1 MAHSRKRSISKGL
14 IRTLKISNHF
24 LKLYPVAV
32 ENLFHDVPRERIDT
46 LRDLFPMNVSHNIS
60 WKRFGSD
67 DDGGYLL
74 GNDISKTDICISLG
88 IGNNYSFDSD
98 IAEECSRV
106 LMFDHTIHAPEL
118 HSASMSFEKIGIAST
133 ESAQF
138 TTIEK
143 IISNL
148 PQDAD
153 LILKIDV
160 EGAEWEVLES
170 LTPETLSRF
179 RQIAAEFHNLHYI
192 HDADH
197 FSRIVNSLS
206 KISQTHI
213 LANFHANNWAS
224 IQLVAGVPFPDV
236 VEVTY
241 IRRVAP
247 IGRYVKLENILNH
260 SNNIDLADAAT
271 SFISTIEI

>member
-1 MAHSRKRSISKGL
+1 
-14 IRTLKISNHF
+14 
-24 LKLYPVAV
+24 
-32 ENLFHDVPRERIDT
+32 
-46 LRDLFPMNVSHNIS
+46 
-60 WKRFGSD
+60 
-67 DDGGYLL
+67 
-74 GNDISKTDICISLG
+74 
-88 IGNNYSFDSD
+88 
-98 IAEECSRV
+98 
-106 LMFDHTIHAPEL
+106 
-118 HSASMSFEKIGIAST
+118 MSFEKIGIAST
-133 ESAQF
+133 ESAKF